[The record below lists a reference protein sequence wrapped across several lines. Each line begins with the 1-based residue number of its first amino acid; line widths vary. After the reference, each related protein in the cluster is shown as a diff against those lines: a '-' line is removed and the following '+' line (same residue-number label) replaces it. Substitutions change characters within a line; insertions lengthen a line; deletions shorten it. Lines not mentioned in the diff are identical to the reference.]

1 MHRETFLFRMQT
13 ESVLFN
19 TAQKTPASP
28 IRCKVLETCVKNCGY
43 RFHILVTT
51 REFVEGVLVRSI
63 IPRNNPPLVVHDR
76 VLSIVQVQ
84 DACVCVCTQMDG

>member
-1 MHRETFLFRMQT
+1 MKSLT
-13 ESVLFN
+13 ESDYCLECKQEPKRAFFDS
-19 TAQKTPASP
+19 ASTPLSP
-28 IRCKVLETCVKNCGY
+28 LAVKVLETCVKNCGY

-84 DACVCVCTQMDG
+84 EVWVYL

>member
-1 MHRETFLFRMQT
+1 MC
-13 ESVLFN
+13 VLFN

-84 DACVCVCTQMDG
+84 DVCVCVCTQMGG